1 MADIRKTFR
10 AWLVE
15 GEDRAMRNV
24 DPPMAMPPL
33 VPELP
38 PIWTLSAERRERVR
52 QATVRETWCND
63 YMLFHMVSR
72 RPHDEFE
79 ALQQRLHEGSWHL

>member
-10 AWLVE
+10 AWLV
-15 GEDRAMRNV
+15 GGV
-24 DPPMAMPPL
+24 DSALHIPPPPLAMPPL
-33 VPELP
+33 APELP

-72 RPHDEFE
+72 PKDEFE
-79 ALQQRLHEGSWHL
+79 AMQRRLQEGSWHL

>member
-15 GEDRAMRNV
+15 GV
-24 DPPMAMPPL
+24 DSALHIPPAPLAIPPL
-33 VPELP
+33 APELP
-38 PIWTLSAERRERVR
+38 PIWTLSIERRERVR

-63 YMLFHMVSR
+63 YMLIHVVSR
-72 RPHDEFE
+72 PKDEFE
-79 ALQQRLHEGSWHL
+79 VMQRRLQEGSWHL

>member
-15 GEDRAMRNV
+15 GQDSALSTSE
-24 DPPMAMPPL
+24 PPL
-33 VPELP
+33 PMPSLALQLP
-38 PIWTLSAERRERVR
+38 PVWTLSAERRERVR
-52 QATVRETWCND
+52 QLTIRETWCND

-72 RPHDEFE
+72 PKDEFE
-79 ALQQRLHEGSWHL
+79 AMQRRLQQESWHL